1 MANVTHKYA
10 NTTGITGDATS
21 YRYSPVVNADGSGG
35 EIKATL
41 SIGTDNL
48 TDGDL
53 WNFVTLPSDFVI
65 EDIFLEVTDM
75 DSNGTPAL
83 DIRVK
88 ANDGSTTTDI
98 SNADA
103 TTAQTGGIHVPTNG
117 LPLSGHADDV
127 TVYVE
132 VITTAATAAAGTA
145 TMVVKGF
152 RL

>member
-10 NTTGITGDATS
+10 QTTGPTGNATS
-21 YRYSPVVNADGSGG
+21 YRYTPVGDADGGPS
-35 EIKATL
+35 IVKATL
-41 SIGTDNL
+41 NITTDNL

-53 WNFVTLPSDFVI
+53 WNFMTLPEDFVI
-65 EDIFLEVTDM
+65 EDIYLEVSDM
-75 DSNGTPAL
+75 DGGTDL

-103 TTAQTGGIHVPTNG
+103 TTAQAGGIHVPTNV
-117 LPLSGHADDV
+117 LPLYGHAADV

-132 VITTAATAAAGTA
+132 VITTAGTPAAGTA